1 MERRKGQ
8 LINLNC
14 LFSYLQR
21 QGQKGDRSTLQKS
34 KRIRAVMI
42 KVYK

>member
-14 LFSYLQR
+14 FLAIDSDRGRKEIGLYCRNGNEL
-21 QGQKGDRSTLQKS
+21 GQ
-34 KRIRAVMI
+34 
-42 KVYK
+42 

>member
-14 LFSYLQR
+14 LFGYLQR
-21 QGQKGDRSTLQKS
+21 QGQKGDS
-34 KRIRAVMI
+34 KHLIFR
-42 KVYK
+42 

>member
-14 LFSYLQR
+14 LFCYLQR

>member
-14 LFSYLQR
+14 LFGYL
-21 QGQKGDRSTLQKS
+21 QKGDRSTLQKL